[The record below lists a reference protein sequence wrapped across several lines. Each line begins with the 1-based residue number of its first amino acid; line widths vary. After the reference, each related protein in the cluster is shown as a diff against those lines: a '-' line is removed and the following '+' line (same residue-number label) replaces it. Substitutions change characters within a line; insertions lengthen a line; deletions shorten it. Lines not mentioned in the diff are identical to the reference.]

1 MVLLKKILP
10 ACMALFL
17 VTQTLVSAAPAP
29 KPVIININ
37 GLFIATDINPH
48 IQSGRVMIPVRTLA
62 SLGLTYSW
70 NVLSHT
76 ATITNLAK
84 DTFTMIQGKSIAY
97 KNGQPVQMDSEA
109 NNYNGRMMVPARFVS
124 EAFDYK
130 VYYEKARGILF
141 ISSKDY
147 SPSSKILEAS
157 TLKEA
162 RLAAISI
169 PIMFSF
175 KPDFGKEGDSSG
187 GFYSYSFAAND
198 ASRYTYN
205 DGYAITVVEIN
216 NGAANAVWQY
226 YTVDIPGYGPTTL
239 GGERPD
245 KMEEMFHDF
254 FNYSDG
260 VFYRRTNG
268 STEIFKYTTQTY
280 GDIIQ
285 FVPDSEE

>member
-1 MVLLKKILP
+1 MFLFKKILP

-17 VTQTLVSAAPAP
+17 LTQTLVSAASAP
-29 KPVIININ
+29 KPVIVNIN
-37 GLFIATDINPH
+37 GLFIATDINPF

-70 NVLSHT
+70 DALTHT
-76 ATITNLAK
+76 ATITNLEK
-84 DTFTMIQGKSIAY
+84 DTFTMIQGKSVAY
-97 KNGQPVQMDSEA
+97 KNGLPVQMDSEA

-130 VYYEKARGILF
+130 VYYEKGRGILF
-141 ISSKDY
+141 ISSEDY
-147 SPSSKILEAS
+147 SPSSRILEAAN
-157 TLKEA
+157 LKEA

-169 PIMFSF
+169 PITFTF
-175 KPDFGKEGDSSG
+175 KPDFGKQGDSSRV
-187 GFYSYSFAAND
+187 FYSYSFAADD

-226 YTVDIPGYGPTTL
+226 YTVDIPGYEPTTL
-239 GGERPD
+239 GGKKPNN
-245 KMEEMFHDF
+245 MEGMFHDF
-254 FNYSDG
+254 FNYSNG

-268 STEIFKYTTQTY
+268 SNEIFEYKTQTY

-285 FVPDSEE
+285 SIPNTGE